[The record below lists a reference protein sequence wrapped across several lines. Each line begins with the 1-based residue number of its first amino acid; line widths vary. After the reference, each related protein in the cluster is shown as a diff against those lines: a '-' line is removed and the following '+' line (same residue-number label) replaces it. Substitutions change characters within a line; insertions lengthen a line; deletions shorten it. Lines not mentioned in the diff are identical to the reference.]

1 MLQNKE
7 TASGWAV
14 LLPIRKQHAVNIYA
28 GTKTAELR
36 KTVPRFTPGSW
47 DPPLRVYMYE
57 SKADG
62 GAGAITGFFD
72 CPAFVGVK
80 PGSPEEKYHPSFA
93 QRAQVP
99 PEFVEEYG
107 GGGWVH
113 AWEVRN
119 PTRFLEPVALA
130 AIGIDHAPQSW
141 RYLEADACKVLEVAA
156 RGSPAE

>member
-1 MLQNKE
+1 MAEAK
-7 TASGWAV
+7 TWAV
-14 LLPIRKQHAVNIYA
+14 LLTIRKQHAANIYA

-36 KTVPRFTPGSW
+36 KTLPKFMPGGW
-47 DPPLRVYMYE
+47 EPVRYPFRVYMYE

-62 GAGAITGFFD
+62 GAGVITGFFD
-72 CPAFVGVK
+72 CPAFVGNK
-80 PGSPEEKYHPSFA
+80 PNTLEEKYHPSFA
-93 QRAQVP
+93 ERAQVP

-107 GGGWVH
+107 GGGWVY

-119 PTRFLEPVALA
+119 PTRFPEPVALA

-156 RGSPAE
+156 HDSPTE